1 MQAFARIGF
10 LEGFLEAKKGT
21 QQVHFLLDPPLK
33 PCADL
38 CVRNTSLRSA
48 QILELIIK
56 EPLVS
61 YLERIKMSNDEQQL
75 FAWG

>member
-10 LEGFLEAKKGT
+10 LGRFLEAKKGT
-21 QQVHFLLDPPLK
+21 QEVHFLMKRPLK

-38 CVRNTSLRSA
+38 CVGNTSLRSA

-56 EPLVS
+56 EPIVS
-61 YLERIKMSNDEQQL
+61 YLERIKMSNDEQ
-75 FAWG
+75 

>member
-21 QQVHFLLDPPLK
+21 RQVHFLLERPLK

-38 CVRNTSLRSA
+38 CVGNVSLRSA
-48 QILELIIK
+48 QMLELIMK
-56 EPLVS
+56 EPIVS
-61 YLERIKMSNDEQQL
+61 CREREEVK
-75 FAWG
+75 